1 MDFKIGDEIEGY
13 GEEKPKKKSSFFSI
27 LVVIIVSLSV
37 GFIVY
42 FVCNAIFVKKPPE
55 PEPITRENLNLSEE
69 NVKILY
75 NYVTYGTKGERNSK

>member
-13 GEEKPKKKSSFFSI
+13 GETEPKKKRSSFFSI

-42 FVCNAIFVKKPPE
+42 FVCNAIFVKNE
-55 PEPITRENLNLSEE
+55 ANNRIFGNFYL
-69 NVKILY
+69 ILHD
-75 NYVTYGTKGERNSK
+75 VMPKGISI